1 MTQVL
6 VLVAAYLIGT
16 LPTGYVLTRFL
27 AGVDLRS
34 VGSGGTGATNAQRAL
49 GTKWGIIVAIVD
61 VLKGVAAIVLA
72 RVAGVDDAWVA
83 ASGAAVIAGHCWP
96 VWLRF
101 RGGKGVATGAGAA
114 LALSLWSVA
123 LIPVMVIPIALTR
136 YVSLGSVLAALATPV
151 MMAILAAADVVPWS
165 YVGFG
170 VVAAAIIV
178 FRHRANIDRLIHGT
192 ERKLG
197 RKPSDVQTV
206 A

>member
-1 MTQVL
+1 MMQML

-49 GTKWGIIVAIVD
+49 GTKWGIFVAIVD
-61 VLKGVAAIVLA
+61 VLKGVAAVILA
-72 RVAGVDDAWVA
+72 RVAGLDDAWVA
-83 ASGAAVIAGHCWP
+83 ACGAAVIAGHCWP

-114 LALSLWSVA
+114 LTLSLWSIA
-123 LIPVMVIPIALTR
+123 LVPVMVIPIALTR
-136 YVSLGSVLAALATPV
+136 YVSLGSVLAALATPIL
-151 MMAILAAADVVPWS
+151 MALLAATGVVSWS

-178 FRHRANIDRLIHGT
+178 YRHRANIDRLIHGT

-197 RKPSDVQTV
+197 RKPADVRTV
-206 A
+206 E

>member
-151 MMAILAAADVVPWS
+151 MMAIRAAADVVPWS

>member
-61 VLKGVAAIVLA
+61 VFKGVAAIVLA

-101 RGGKGVATGAGAA
+101 RGGKGVAAGAGAA

>member
-101 RGGKGVATGAGAA
+101 RGGKGVAAGAGAA

>member
-197 RKPSDVQTV
+197 RKPSDVQTL

>member
-1 MTQVL
+1 MTQML

>member
-178 FRHRANIDRLIHGT
+178 FRDRANIDRLIHGT